1 MNHGDTEGTEL
12 HREKE
17 ESEPIEDLSQY
28 PLCNSVPSVSPW
40 LLFFSTITFF
50 VNAHRRET
58 GKVIV
63 HRVIGLSLGNCL
75 CGAGLTNIS
84 SLRDCGTDV

>member
-17 ESEPIEDLSQY
+17 ESEPIEDLFQY

-50 VNAHRRET
+50 VSAHRRET

-63 HRVIGLSLGNCL
+63 HQLIGLSRSDCR
-75 CGAGLTNIS
+75 TVISSSTHIS
-84 SLRDCGTDV
+84 SLRD